1 MKKKSLRMVCL
12 LLAGLMLLTTFGM
25 LFSQL
30 AMADETS
37 SGGTGGGSSS
47 GSLSMLK
54 APTFYNK
61 DGTKMGQNEMTRN
74 NVYKAEMRIMD
85 KGVRYKDF
93 VTDKTILDSFGI
105 TVSEE
110 DEKKGKVRLN
120 GYITMNGGNFITESD
135 GATEIVFDSAESAK
149 RGVAVFDVVFYV
161 EPDGDGRSMS
171 LDFGYDYVS
180 EATPPATTPPT
191 PPSTDKQYELLQST
205 SSMTMDIPQVYM
217 RRVAI
222 GGGGDD
228 DSSSSSEDD
237 DDSYRTPKPNIII
250 TEYNYG
256 GTDIMSGSDFSLSV
270 KFQNTSKDLELEN
283 IIMQITP
290 STDLSIRN
298 GSNSTFIEKLG
309 IGKTHTQTLQMTSR
323 NATVPEPQ
331 QITVKFTYEYVL
343 DKQRKDGER
352 TEVLAVPVVQLD
364 RFSVGELSVP
374 EQLWSN
380 ESAYLSIDYVNKGK
394 TEVAN
399 VSARLESDIP
409 GISESQTVGNIK
421 AGDSGTVDFTF
432 TAPASGSVSGKVV
445 VTYENAKGQEITTE
459 RPFSTMVMDMGG
471 GPNEDMGVDMPM
483 PEPEDTGLS
492 TPAKVMAVVGGL
504 MVAALTGTVVVKKVK
519 MKREEETDEDI

>member
-54 APTFYNK
+54 APSFSEKKGDKWEPVSELFKQRTYKVYN
-61 DGTKMGQNEMTRN
+61 
-74 NVYKAEMRIMD
+74 MRIMD
-85 KGVRYKDF
+85 KSVRYKDF
-93 VTDKTILDSFGI
+93 IQR
-105 TVSEE
+105 EE
-110 DEKKGKVRLN
+110 ALAGLGVDLNNMN
-120 GYITMNGGNFITESD
+120 GYITMNGGNFATASD
-135 GATEIVFDSAESAK
+135 GEVKITFNDKVSKEMT
-149 RGVAVFDVVFYV
+149 VAVFDVEFYV
-161 EPDGDGRSMS
+161 EPDGEGRSMS
-171 LDFGYDYVS
+171 LDFGYDYVG
-180 EATPPATTPPT
+180 EAKIPETTPPT

>member
-47 GSLSMLK
+47 GSLSMIEIKFTDDKGKPQTKLVKGDVYTAEVTIIDPSVANSDFVADKAGINQYNATLPEGSSPFDENYSQNLK
-54 APTFYNK
+54 A
-61 DGTKMGQNEMTRN
+61 D
-74 NVYKAEMRIMD
+74 
-85 KGVRYKDF
+85 
-93 VTDKTILDSFGI
+93 ILQA
-105 TVSEE
+105 
-110 DEKKGKVRLN
+110 
-120 GYITMNGGNFITESD
+120 GGNFKILSGTKTVQYTAGEKD
-135 GATEIVFDSAESAK
+135 RSAK
-149 RGVAVFDVVFYV
+149 FLLTFDVQ
-161 EPDGDGRSMS
+161 PDGKGDS
-171 LDFGYDYVS
+171 LCFTFGYEYLHRSTTDAV
-180 EATPPATTPPT
+180 PPVTTI
-191 PPSTDKQYELLQST
+191 SKKNT
-205 SSMTMDIPQVYM
+205 SSLLNETIIGAPMPYVY
-217 RRVAI
+217 I

-309 IGKTHTQTLQMTSR
+309 VGKTHTQTLQMTSR

-380 ESAYLSIDYVNKGK
+380 ESASLSIDYVNKGK